1 MLSLI
6 HTLAET
12 ANPEA
17 FAAAFTQ
24 YPEIAIVQ
32 DADRL
37 DAIGATGIGRVFA
50 YTGAKDREG
59 GMAATLDHF
68 RTKLVNL
75 GARMKTGEG
84 RRLAIARTERL
95 RTFGRWW
102 FEEMRMI
109 DAEVGDM
116 SWLQEPPPQASST
129 VEGAPVVN
137 PMTSSDPVPGPP
149 NIQAPT

>member
-1 MLSLI
+1 MLTQES
-6 HTLAET
+6 AET
-12 ANPEA
+12 SHAEA

-37 DAIGATGIGRVFA
+37 DAIGATGIGRAFA

-75 GARMKTGEG
+75 EARMKTGEG

-116 SWLQEPPPQASST
+116 SWVQDPALQAPSHL
-129 VEGAPVVN
+129 GCAPVVN
-137 PMTSSDPVPGPP
+137 PGSSSDPVPGPP
-149 NIQAPT
+149 IIQESA

>member
-1 MLSLI
+1 M
-6 HTLAET
+6 
-12 ANPEA
+12 
-17 FAAAFTQ
+17 
-24 YPEIAIVQ
+24 Q

-37 DAIGATGIGRVFA
+37 DAIGATGIGRAFA

-75 GARMKTGEG
+75 EVRMKTGEG
-84 RRLAIARTERL
+84 RRLAVARTERL

-109 DAEVGDM
+109 DAEMGDM
-116 SWLQEPPPQASST
+116 TW
-129 VEGAPVVN
+129 VEGGRGA
-137 PMTSSDPVPGPP
+137 T
-149 NIQAPT
+149 